1 MLLIA
6 RKTLLSAAHFLCFFE
21 HMIKFQIKPE
31 WMLRDPKG
39 IGRGLSQLFELLAAI
54 AAEGNLRRACQRLDL
69 SYRHAWGLIREGGQ
83 ILGAPLIHFTRGQG
97 AKLTALGD
105 KLVWANTRIAAR
117 LTPILDS
124 FASELESEIDRA
136 MSTPGARVRIHA
148 SHGYAVAAL
157 HRLLLG
163 KPMQVDLR
171 YVGGADALASLC
183 RDNCDLAGFHVPVGD
198 LQSVVLRSYAPWLVP
213 RRHRLINLI
222 TRRQGLIVAPR
233 NPHGITGLAD
243 LRRPGIRF
251 VNRQAGSGT
260 RLLLDMLLEREGL
273 SGPQI
278 AGFNTAEYTHAA
290 VAACVASGLA
300 DAGLGVEPAARQFGL
315 GFVPLVNERY
325 FLACR
330 DDALDSPAIGAV
342 LEAARCKEYKSAIA
356 ELPGLDGVQCGTL
369 MSVDEA
375 FPDHEFQAHPQ
386 AVA

>member
-1 MLLIA
+1 
-6 RKTLLSAAHFLCFFE
+6 
-21 HMIKFQIKPE
+21 MIKFQIKPE
-31 WMLRDPKG
+31 WVLRAPG
-39 IGRGLSQLFELLAAI
+39 ATRRGLSQLFELLAAI
-54 AAEGNLRRACQRLDL
+54 AAEGNLRKACARLDL

-83 ILGAPLIHFTRGQG
+83 ILGAPLIEFTRGQG

-136 MSTPGARVRIHA
+136 MSTPGARLRIHA
-148 SHGYAVAAL
+148 SHGYAVAVL
-157 HRLLLG
+157 HRMLLG
-163 KPMQVDLR
+163 KLTPVDLR
-171 YVGGADALASLC
+171 YVGAADALASLC
-183 RDNCDLAGFHVPVGD
+183 RAGCDLAGFHVPVGE
-198 LQSVVLRSYAPWLVP
+198 LQAVVLQTYAPWLAP
-213 RRHRLINLI
+213 RQHRLINLI

-243 LRRPGIRF
+243 LVRPGIRF

-273 SGPQI
+273 VGSQI

-300 DAGLGVEPAARQFGL
+300 DAGVGVEPAARQFGL

-330 DDALDSPAIGAV
+330 HDAVDSPAIRAV
-342 LEAARCKEYKSAIA
+342 LETARCKEYRSAIA
-356 ELPGLDGVQCGTL
+356 ELPGLDAIHCGTL
-369 MSVDEA
+369 VSVDEA
-375 FPDHEFQAHPQ
+375 FPDHEFLDQPQ
-386 AVA
+386 AVP

>member
-1 MLLIA
+1 M
-6 RKTLLSAAHFLCFFE
+6 T
-21 HMIKFQIKPE
+21 KFQIKPE
-31 WMLRDPKG
+31 WVLRDASG
-39 IGRGLSQLFELLAAI
+39 TARGLSQLFELLAAI
-54 AAEGNLRRACQRLDL
+54 AAEGNLRKACVRLDL

-136 MSTPGARVRIHA
+136 LSAPGARLRIHA
-148 SHGYAVAAL
+148 SHGYAIAAL
-157 HRLLLG
+157 HRLLQG

-171 YVGGADALASLC
+171 YVGGADALAALC
-183 RDNCDLAGFHVPVGD
+183 RGGCDLAGFHVPVGE
-198 LQSVVLRSYAPWLVP
+198 LQQVVLRTYAPWLVP
-213 RRHRLINLI
+213 REHRLINLI

-243 LRRPGIRF
+243 LVRPGIRF

-260 RLLLDMLLEREGL
+260 RLLLDMLLERDGL
-273 SGPQI
+273 AGSQI

-300 DAGLGVEPAARQFGL
+300 DAGMGVEPAARQFGL

-330 DDALDSPAIGAV
+330 HDALDSPAIRAV
-342 LEAARCKEYKSAIA
+342 LETARCKEYRSAIA
-356 ELPGLDGVQCGTL
+356 ELPGLDAVQCGTL
-369 MSVDEA
+369 VSVEEA
-375 FPDHEFQAHPQ
+375 FPGHEFQHHRLT
-386 AVA
+386 VA